1 MERIDYFQER
11 VSTLA
16 ENVEKTFSFPFLRQF
31 GQIYLRNLSRGPL
44 GPLMRLGDTV
54 VRAMRRSGHSS
65 QEKEVNWEQEQ
76 DQFDNYYEDYQNSP
90 EQGYHYSGY
99 RNYNW

>member
-54 VRAMRRSGHSS
+54 VRALRRSDHS
-65 QEKEVNWEQEQ
+65 QQQEVNRDQEQ
-76 DQFDNYYEDYQNSP
+76 DQLYNYYEDYQNSP
-90 EQGYHYSGY
+90 SHGYYSGGY
-99 RNYNW
+99 RNYIW